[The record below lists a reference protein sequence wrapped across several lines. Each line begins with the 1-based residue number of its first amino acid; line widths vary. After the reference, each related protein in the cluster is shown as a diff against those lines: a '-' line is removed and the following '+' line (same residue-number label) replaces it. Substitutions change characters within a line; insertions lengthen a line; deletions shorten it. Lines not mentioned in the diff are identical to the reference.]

1 MGRRKVRHYKSRE
14 YYKDLLNQYFN
25 EHAEEVIKYTVKRMG
40 FDSLEAMRAEEL
52 TGMWFDCGFVYISP
66 RNSEWS
72 HEWFLDNDRISSNL
86 YVNNPDYNTQSVT
99 IKEIMVEKALRD
111 LGLENDFYILTRLD

>member
-1 MGRRKVRHYKSRE
+1 MGRRKVRNYKPRE
-14 YYKDLLNQYFN
+14 YYKDLLNKYFS
-25 EHAEEVIKYTVKRMG
+25 EHAEEVIEYTVQRMG
-40 FDSLEAMRAEEL
+40 FDSLKAMRAEEL

-72 HEWFLDNDRISSNL
+72 HEWFLDNDRISANL
-86 YVNNPDYNTQSVT
+86 YVNNLAYNTQSVT